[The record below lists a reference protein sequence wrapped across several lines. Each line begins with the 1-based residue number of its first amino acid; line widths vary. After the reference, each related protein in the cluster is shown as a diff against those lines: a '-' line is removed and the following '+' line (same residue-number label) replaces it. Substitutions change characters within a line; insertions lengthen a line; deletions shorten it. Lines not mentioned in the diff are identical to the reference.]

1 MSSKNEEARERL
13 VEALLERVDAS
24 GDRALK
30 PEELK
35 ISCDCLLILLQGNLL
50 QGNERVINEKE
61 SAPDGDGL
69 RGRVERLE
77 SALSLRSAFQRSAPP
92 RGDIVSG
99 SASR

>member
-13 VEALLERVDAS
+13 VAALLERVDAS

-35 ISCDCLLILLQGNLL
+35 ISCDCLLILLQGN
-50 QGNERVINEKE
+50 ERVINEKE
-61 SAPDGDGL
+61 STPDEDGL

-77 SALSLRSAFQRSAPP
+77 RALSLRSAFQRSAPP

>member
-1 MSSKNEEARERL
+1 LSSKNDEARERL
-13 VEALLERVDAS
+13 IEALLERVDAS

-35 ISCDCLLILLQGNLL
+35 IACDCLLALLDGND
-50 QGNERVINEKE
+50 RVINEGK
-61 SAPDGDGL
+61 SAPDEDGL

-77 SALSLRSAFQRSAPP
+77 SALSLRSAFQRSAP

>member
-1 MSSKNEEARERL
+1 MSSKNGEARERL
-13 VEALLERVDAS
+13 VEALLRRVDAS

-35 ISCDCLLILLQGNLL
+35 ISCECLLILLEGND
-50 QGNERVINEKE
+50 RIINEGK
-61 SAPDGDGL
+61 SAPDDDGL

-99 SASR
+99 AAAR

>member
-1 MSSKNEEARERL
+1 MSSKNDEARERL
-13 VEALLERVDAS
+13 VEALLDRVGAS

-35 ISCDCLLILLQGNLL
+35 ISCECLLILLEGND
-50 QGNERVINEKE
+50 RIINEGK
-61 SAPDGDGL
+61 SAPDDDGL